1 MKKLFT
7 LFTALLVVCV
17 AYATNRY
24 PDPTVSNSLRSATL
38 EAASGDVIYLDEGT
52 YDGTGDYTYIKGGK
66 NLTIRAINGKS
77 PVVKL
82 TCPLRIL
89 ETSSVK
95 FIGIKF
101 DGSSLGSYDSF
112 FYAADATN
120 NSMEFEVCEF
130 TNMGKNIFQVASG
143 KKLSNL
149 TIKDCNLHDNS
160 NRGIISQGTI
170 GTIDIKGT
178 TFTDFTGAGYSPIEN
193 YGSGTIGTL
202 KLDDCEFS
210 YCAGV
215 VIEGHSGTHMDFCN
229 INNCYFHNN
238 SKNIIIFEKS
248 SVESQETCDKLFFKN
263 STIANSA
270 TLTDFSSI
278 IDLRAYNDLT
288 TNTIKVEVDHCTF
301 YNNPTINTDHSAI
314 RPYLISDVTITN
326 CIYAH
331 PESYD
336 RRATSCYGGSI
347 SNCLTYN
354 LTHDSGQNGH
364 RQSGGVPTLTGN
376 FTADPLFTDAAN
388 GDFSYAGNWATGSV
402 SPARGAGTDGSDLGD
417 PRWHT
422 EEVLPETDFSTP
434 YILSNLSP
442 KISGSIGY
450 DGEGKEIIYNG
461 AQNAGTATWKVHAT
475 RACCVSASFHNG
487 LASTHHLSIEI
498 RDKENN
504 VVGSPLEDIN
514 RYSVGD
520 YAISGSLCFPEA
532 GDYTIILSNTY
543 SYTGAHIS
551 NLALTLVSEEVTIGS
566 TGWATYCSDNVL
578 NFFGSDVE
586 AYIVTGHS
594 DNMLEKTRL
603 NSTIPANTPLLLKA
617 DAGSYNIPMVSS
629 SETSTTGNKLVRG
642 TGSGVRYEEG
652 KTRYVLMAN
661 GSTAEFQLLANGGAS
676 ATVGTNKA
684 YLEFNEVISLAPS
697 ALRLENEE
705 NNATSIEEVN
715 SSDDAFKFIENGK
728 LFIKKNGVV
737 YDMMGRVIR

>member
-24 PDPTVSNSLRSATL
+24 PDPTVSNSLGAATSAALT
-38 EAASGDVIYLDEGT
+38 GDVIYLTDNSAYVNVKGT
-52 YDGTGDYTYIKGGK
+52 DDYTTIDGK
-66 NLTIRAINGKS
+66 NITIRAIDDKS

-82 TCPLRIL
+82 EVPIRVRNAG
-89 ETSSVK
+89 SVK
-95 FIGIKF
+95 FVGIIF
-101 DGSSLGSYDSF
+101 DGTNLTGYDRFFYPSDNTNNTIEFEDCEFKNMSKYVIHVPSGEYKLSSLVITDCHFYDNTSRGLLNEG
-112 FYAADATN
+112 T
-120 NSMEFEVCEF
+120 MESIEITGTKFENF
-130 TNMGKNIFQVASG
+130 TS
-143 KKLSNL
+143 S
-149 TIKDCNLHDNS
+149 CP
-160 NRGIISQGTI
+160 
-170 GTIDIKGT
+170 ID
-178 TFTDFTGAGYSPIEN
+178 N
-193 YGSGTIGTL
+193 YGTATIGTL
-202 KLDDCEFS
+202 SINDCEFS
-210 YCAGV
+210 NNNYAAIHGA
-215 VIEGHSGTHMDFCN
+215 SGTHMDKL
-229 INNCYFHNN
+229 IVNNCYFHD
-238 SKNIIIFEKS
+238 SKRTAIFFEAPGSPAAK
-248 SVESQETCDKLFFKN
+248 CDDVAITN
-263 STIANSA
+263 STFANYTNTNDYWA
-270 TLTDFSSI
+270 SI
-278 IDLRAYNDLT
+278 IDIRNGGSQTDLG
-288 TNTIKVEVDHCTF
+288 KVVVDHCTF
-301 YNNPTINTDHSAI
+301 YNNNTINTDHACVKVHKSTNV
-314 RPYLISDVTITN
+314 LVSN
-326 CIYAH
+326 CIFAMPDSYERYAT
-331 PESYD
+331 YL
-336 RRATSCYGGSI
+336 YGGNI
-347 SNCLTYN
+347 KNCLTYN
-354 LTHDSGQNGH
+354 YTSGH
-364 RQSGGVPTLTGN
+364 TGATSTN
-376 FTADPLFTDAAN
+376 MVLGDPLFTDAAN
-388 GDFSYAGNWATGSV
+388 GDFSYAGNWSTGEV

-417 PRWHT
+417 PRWYT

-461 AQNAGTATWKVHAT
+461 AQNAGTATWKVRVA

-566 TGWATYCSDNVL
+566 TGWATYCSDNAL

-594 DNMLEKTRL
+594 GNMLEKTRL

-617 DAGSYNIPMVSS
+617 DAGSYNIPKVSS

-642 TGSGVRYEEG
+642 TGSGVGYEEG

-661 GSTAEFQLLANGGAS
+661 SLTAEFQLLANGGAS

-715 SSDDAFKFIENGK
+715 SSDEAFKFIENGQ